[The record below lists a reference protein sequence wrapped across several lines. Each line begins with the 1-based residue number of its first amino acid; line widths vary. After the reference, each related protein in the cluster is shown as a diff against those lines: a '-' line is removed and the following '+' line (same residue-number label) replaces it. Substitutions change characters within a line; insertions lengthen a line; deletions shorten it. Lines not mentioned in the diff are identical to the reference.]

1 MKNKFFI
8 NSLNNLINKIEDK
21 NIIDNFNL
29 DTYIKTEIE
38 SEKKLLG
45 LFDENKL
52 KEDDPKRY
60 FLGTVPY
67 ANYIFTTI
75 LNSEE
80 DGKQLEVSIFSDIN
94 PFRKKYENKT

>member
-38 SEKKLLG
+38 SEK
-45 LFDENKL
+45 
-52 KEDDPKRY
+52 
-60 FLGTVPY
+60 
-67 ANYIFTTI
+67 NYYDY
-75 LNSEE
+75 LM
-80 DGKQLEVSIFSDIN
+80 KIN
-94 PFRKKYENKT
+94 